1 MKCALHTEVDATGF
15 CRNCG
20 KALCE
25 ACKRDVRGI
34 LYCEDCLAAVV
45 TQPQPVPGAPNPAL
59 AAVLGLIPGLGAVY
73 NGQYVKALLH
83 LLIFAGLIAMAER
96 VEVFGLFVAAFYI
109 YMPIEA
115 YRTAKA
121 KLLGQPLSDPFAD
134 LGANQPIGAFLL
146 IALGV
151 LLLLDN
157 ISGLNIW
164 RWVENFWP
172 VLLIV
177 IGVWLLRKRIQP
189 ASRGGNQP

>member
-73 NGQYVKALLH
+73 NGQYMKGLMH
-83 LLIFAGLIAMAER
+83 LLIFAGLIAMAEH

-121 KLLGQPLSDPFAD
+121 RLLGQPLSDPFAD

-189 ASRGGNQP
+189 TSGGGNQS

>member
-1 MKCALHTEVDATGF
+1 MK
-15 CRNCG
+15 
-20 KALCE
+20 
-25 ACKRDVRGI
+25 
-34 LYCEDCLAAVV
+34 
-45 TQPQPVPGAPNPAL
+45 
-59 AAVLGLIPGLGAVY
+59 GLM
-73 NGQYVKALLH
+73 H
-83 LLIFAGLIAMAER
+83 LLIFAGLIAMAEH

-121 KLLGQPLSDPFAD
+121 RLLGQPLSDPFAD

-189 ASRGGNQP
+189 TSGGGNQS